1 LLRFDN
7 RLVLL
12 PLLLAASG
20 CLGPHYVR
28 TDPSS
33 RRPVPKLNGLT
44 EHVVLVS
51 IDGLRPD
58 AISASETPTLS
69 RLAQEGSYTFSAA
82 TIVPSK
88 TLPSHTSM
96 LTGQPP
102 DVHGVSWNTN
112 AGLKKRSVGIPT
124 VFGVLRNEG
133 LVTAAFFSKSKF
145 SSLQRPGSLDYSQA
159 PGGWFGY
166 WPADRTVRDIEQY
179 LGHER
184 PHLLFVHLGD
194 PDHAGHDSGWMSSKY
209 GEAVKRV
216 DASIARLLTIAE
228 KSFGSENFTV
238 IVTADHGGH
247 DRDHGSSDPRDVTIP
262 WIAWGRGVSPAALA
276 RPVETVD
283 TASTIV
289 WLLGMK
295 EQEAWAGKAVTEA
308 FSGIL
313 KSDEGNCQQ

>member
-1 LLRFDN
+1 MLQLDK

-20 CLGPHYVR
+20 CLRPHYVR
-28 TDPSS
+28 SDPGS

-44 EHVVLVS
+44 EHVVVVS

-58 AISASETPTLS
+58 AISASETPTLN

-112 AGLKKRSVGIPT
+112 AGLKKRSVRIPT

-145 SSLQRPGSLDYSQA
+145 TSLQRPGSLDYSQA

-166 WPADRTVRDIEQY
+166 WPADRTVRDIENY
-179 LGHER
+179 LENER

-194 PDHAGHDSGWMSSKY
+194 PDHAGHESGWMSPKY
-209 GEAVKRV
+209 GEAVKQV
-216 DASIARLLTIAE
+216 DASIAKLLAIAAT
-228 KSFGSENFTV
+228 SFGSENFTM

-262 WIAWGRGVSPAALA
+262 WIAWGRGVSPATLA

-289 WLLGMK
+289 WLLGIS
-295 EQEAWAGKAVTEA
+295 EPESWAGQAVTEA
-308 FSGIL
+308 FGGEL
-313 KSDEGNCQQ
+313 K

>member
-1 LLRFDN
+1 
-7 RLVLL
+7 
-12 PLLLAASG
+12 
-20 CLGPHYVR
+20 
-28 TDPSS
+28 
-33 RRPVPKLNGLT
+33 LT

-69 RLAQEGSYTFSAA
+69 RLAREGSYTFSAA

-112 AGLKKRSVGIPT
+112 AGLKKRNVRIPT

-145 SSLQRPGSLDYSQA
+145 TSLQRPGSLDYSQA

-166 WPADRTVRDIEQY
+166 WPADRTVRDIENY
-179 LGHER
+179 LENER

-194 PDHAGHDSGWMSSKY
+194 PDHAGHDSGWMSPKY

-216 DASIARLLTIAE
+216 DTSIARLLAIAAT
-228 KSFGSENFTV
+228 SFGSENFTM

-276 RPVETVD
+276 RPVETFD

-289 WLLGMK
+289 WLLGIS
-295 EQEAWAGKAVTEA
+295 EPESWAGQAVTEA
-308 FSGIL
+308 FG
-313 KSDEGNCQQ
+313 GR